1 MKLSEGDES
10 VIKTIAVFVNYQDLL
25 DKKVITKEMFDE
37 AYAQFDEAQKLT
49 ISGFL
54 SERMAFNE
62 KLIKQLGNALGKR
75 EG

>member
-25 DKKVITKEMFDE
+25 DKKVITKDMFDE
-37 AYAQFDEAQKLT
+37 AYAQFDETQKLI

-62 KLIKQLGNALGKR
+62 KLIKQLGNAIGKR

>member
-1 MKLSEGDES
+1 MKLSGGDES

-25 DKKVITKEMFDE
+25 DKKVITKDMFDE
-37 AYAQFDEAQKLT
+37 AYARFDEAQKLT

-54 SERMAFNE
+54 SERTAFNE
-62 KLIKQLGNALGKR
+62 KLIKQLGNAIGKR